1 VTAPAHLA
9 AGQADLRVEVADTG
23 IGIEPATLEKLF
35 TPFTQADGST
45 ARRYGGTG
53 LGLTISAEL
62 VELMGGQIG
71 TESEPGRGS
80 TFWFELTLPVA
91 DGAQLAIR
99 TPEHFA
105 ALGERDENGNLTD
118 DSPIVLVA
126 EDNPVN
132 QMLAARMLDKCGF
145 RSEVVA
151 GGNQALAAVA
161 EREYAAIL
169 MDCQMPGIDG
179 YEATREIRR
188 RENGDAHVPIVAVTA
203 HSLAG
208 DREKC
213 IAAGMDDYVSKP
225 LRAGELRQ
233 ALERAIATARASVS

>member
-1 VTAPAHLA
+1 M
-9 AGQADLRVEVADTG
+9 R
-23 IGIEPATLEKLF
+23 
-35 TPFTQADGST
+35 S
-45 ARRYGGTG
+45 RRT
-53 LGLTISAEL
+53 
-62 VELMGGQIG
+62 
-71 TESEPGRGS
+71 
-80 TFWFELTLPVA
+80 
-91 DGAQLAIR
+91 
-99 TPEHFA
+99 EHFA

-118 DSPIVLVA
+118 AAPIVLVA

-145 RSEVVA
+145 RSEVVTD
-151 GGNQALAAVA
+151 GNEALAALA

-188 RENGDAHVPIVAVTA
+188 RENGDGGGHMPIVAVTA

-225 LRAGELRQ
+225 LRAGELRL
-233 ALERAIATARASVS
+233 ALERSIAASRASVS